1 MTSAASAP
9 NICFTEAASAP
20 SSGRLAGDRRPYRVV
35 GFSFFSFDEC
45 FDVGAARGI
54 PAGDYRVPL
63 GVTAELEKLTMDLQ

>member
-9 NICFTEAASAP
+9 NICFTETASAP
-20 SSGRLAGDRRPYRVV
+20 SSGRLAGDRRRYRVV

-45 FDVGAARGI
+45 FDVGAASGI
-54 PAGDYRVPL
+54 PPGDYRVPL